1 MSEEVIVSRH
11 YSLRRAR
18 DAANAYNLAHLR
30 SGKREVEYSVK
41 PARSGLLYRWY
52 VVREPV

>member
-1 MSEEVIVSRH
+1 MSEAVIISRH

-18 DAANAYNLAHLR
+18 DAANAYNLAHIR
-30 SGKREVEYSVK
+30 SGKREVQYSVQEA
-41 PARSGLLYRWY
+41 PSGRYRWH

>member
-1 MSEEVIVSRH
+1 MSEAVIVSRH